1 MTGAP
6 ISAFRNSNVTDLR
19 SNLLAYTHAQN
30 LSLIGFQHFEFVT
43 LEIDLVARLR
53 NFTRNVA

>member
-1 MTGAP
+1 MIGAP
-6 ISAFRNSNVTDLR
+6 ISAFRNSNMADLR

-30 LSLIGFQHFEFVT
+30 LSLVGFQYLEFVT
-43 LEIDLVARLR
+43 LEVDLVARFR